1 MEILI
6 NSFLMIVFAIVTVF
20 SFVAISAFAKEQRMV
35 RILKKVKA
43 VEQNKKKGSYETY
56 TERSY

>member
-1 MEILI
+1 
-6 NSFLMIVFAIVTVF
+6 MIVFAIVTVF

-43 VEQNKKKGSYETY
+43 AEQNKKKGSYETY